1 MLNLVFLLILPSQT
15 YPDAVKVWTHWYM
28 YTLYR
33 SPADHR
39 HDHTFLYYWHP
50 KMFSVLPPDGSSCLT
65 LEFPPTKAGFPL
77 QESQG
82 ICYRIRKSQGNLIF
96 FGKSQGK
103 VREENFYPCKF
114 LTFKKTIC
122 MQKCVQLNCI
132 WQSVVYMMLLFA
144 SSIKMI

>member
-1 MLNLVFLLILPSQT
+1 MYFYSFYLHKHTLVQSKYEFTDICI
-15 YPDAVKVWTHWYM
+15 
-28 YTLYR
+28 YTLYW

-39 HDHTFLYYWHP
+39 HDHTSSYYGHP
-50 KMFSVLPPDGSSCLT
+50 KKFSVLPPDGSSFLT

-77 QESQG
+77 QGRKG
-82 ICYRIRKSQGNLIF
+82 IVRGSRKVWNLIF

-103 VREENFYPCKF
+103 VRKENFYPSKV
-114 LTFKKTIC
+114 LTFYIC

-132 WQSVVYMMLLFA
+132 WQSVVYKMLLFE